1 MAIKLVRLSLF
12 NGMQKPWNDVIRNK
26 LVSLCLPQ
34 FVFFPTLC
42 CILFYFI
49 LFYFFEYVLL

>member
-34 FVFFPTLC
+34 FVFFFRLSVV
-42 CILFYFI
+42 FYFI
-49 LFYFFEYVLL
+49 LFFVFEYVLL